1 MEELNEKQGFFNK
14 MKSIFSLKA
23 DSASYEEIEEGI
35 ISGANL
41 YGTNMC
47 ILILSIVIASIGLN
61 MNSIATIIGA
71 MLISPLMGPIIA
83 IGYGIATNNIK
94 LTKTALTNL
103 SLQIVIALI
112 TSTIYFLISPIKT
125 ETSEILNR
133 VYPTIWDVLIAIF
146 GGLAGI
152 IGITRKEKSNVIPGV
167 SIATALMP
175 PICTAGFGI
184 ATGNIEHFAGAIYLF
199 LINSFFIGL
208 TALIVTKIL
217 KIPVKENINNKK
229 AIRTKILGT
238 AFCIIMIIPSVI
250 FAVNIANDTFIRKNV
265 DKYISS
271 EFVFDSTKV
280 LKTNLDVKNNTLRV
294 VLIGQKIN
302 DEQLSKLL
310 EVKNKYGLSKIEL
323 TIDQSAIGE
332 SFTQEEIDQIVENDI
347 YYDNSAFKIEEDGK
361 IVELEKEIQ
370 ALKAEINQMKKGLEK

>member
-1 MEELNEKQGFFNK
+1 
-14 MKSIFSLKA
+14 
-23 DSASYEEIEEGI
+23 
-35 ISGANL
+35 
-41 YGTNMC
+41 
-47 ILILSIVIASIGLN
+47 
-61 MNSIATIIGA
+61 
-71 MLISPLMGPIIA
+71 
-83 IGYGIATNNIK
+83 
-94 LTKTALTNL
+94 
-103 SLQIVIALI
+103 
-112 TSTIYFLISPIKT
+112 
-125 ETSEILNR
+125 
-133 VYPTIWDVLIAIF
+133 
-146 GGLAGI
+146 
-152 IGITRKEKSNVIPGV
+152 
-167 SIATALMP
+167 MP

-370 ALKAEINQMKKGLEK
+370 ALKTEINQMKKGLEK

>member
-133 VYPTIWDVLIAIF
+133 VYMGCFNCNFWWTCRYNW
-146 GGLAGI
+146 
-152 IGITRKEKSNVIPGV
+152 
-167 SIATALMP
+167 
-175 PICTAGFGI
+175 
-184 ATGNIEHFAGAIYLF
+184 
-199 LINSFFIGL
+199 
-208 TALIVTKIL
+208 
-217 KIPVKENINNKK
+217 NNKK
-229 AIRTKILGT
+229 RKKQCNTW
-238 AFCIIMIIPSVI
+238 CIYCNS
-250 FAVNIANDTFIRKNV
+250 
-265 DKYISS
+265 
-271 EFVFDSTKV
+271 FDA
-280 LKTNLDVKNNTLRV
+280 TNLYSRIWNSNR
-294 VLIGQKIN
+294 
-302 DEQLSKLL
+302 
-310 EVKNKYGLSKIEL
+310 KY
-323 TIDQSAIGE
+323 
-332 SFTQEEIDQIVENDI
+332 
-347 YYDNSAFKIEEDGK
+347 
-361 IVELEKEIQ
+361 
-370 ALKAEINQMKKGLEK
+370 